1 MPPAEPTVAGESGA
15 LARTVP
21 PPASFSLRR
30 QIWRWA
36 PPVLWMALILL
47 ASSDSLGAP
56 RTESWLRRILA
67 AIFTTLPPEKLHILH
82 ILLRKAGHLAAYAVL
97 GWLSYRSA
105 RGPFPA
111 APHWS
116 RRAAVYALG
125 FSLATA
131 ILDELHQVLTETRS
145 GSAWDVALDM
155 AGVLLAFA
163 VIRVASR
170 RKSKAVATS

>member
-1 MPPAEPTVAGESGA
+1 MT
-15 LARTVP
+15 
-21 PPASFSLRR
+21 
-30 QIWRWA
+30 
-36 PPVLWMALILL
+36 LILL

-56 RTESWLRRILA
+56 RTESWLRKILVA
-67 AIFTTLPPEKLHILH
+67 LFGALPERTLDLIH
-82 ILLRKAGHLAAYAVL
+82 ILLRKAGHLAAYAIL

-105 RGPFPA
+105 RGPMLPA
-111 APHWS
+111 ATGWS

-155 AGVLLAFA
+155 AGVLLALV
-163 VIRVASR
+163 VIRIASR
-170 RKSKAVATS
+170 RKAKAAAKG